1 MDFLG
6 LGFGEVLLVVVIA
19 LIVVG
24 PEKIPELARGFGRM
38 VRTFRQA
45 ASGFTTVLT
54 KELDEVRK
62 TTSEAVTT
70 VTKELDEAQK
80 TTADLTTTLTKEL
93 EEAQKTTSDIT
104 ATMTRELDEAQKS
117 TTDLAI
123 TLKKELGEAQKT
135 TADLATTLTKE
146 LDEARKGLEPL
157 SKVGSDVKPQDAAK
171 ARAAKPVG
179 ADQVAGPIDQKDISG
194 KNE

>member
-6 LGFGEVLLVVVIA
+6 LGFGEVLMVVLVA
-19 LIVVG
+19 LLVFG
-24 PEKIPELARGFGRM
+24 PEKVPEIARGLGRTI
-38 VRTFRQA
+38 RSFKQA
-45 ASGFTTVLT
+45 ASGFTTAVT
-54 KELDEVRK
+54 KELDDVRK
-62 TTSEAVTT
+62 TTSDVTT
-70 VTKELDEAQK
+70 AVTKELD
-80 TTADLTTTLTKEL
+80 
-93 EEAQKTTSDIT
+93 EAQKTTSDIT

-117 TTDLAI
+117 TADLVI

-146 LDEARKGLEPL
+146 LDEARKSIETL
-157 SKVGSDVKPQDAAK
+157 SKTGSDVKPQDAAK
-171 ARAAKPVG
+171 ASAAKPVG

>member
-19 LIVVG
+19 LIVLG
-24 PEKIPELARGFGRM
+24 PEKVPELARSFGRM

-45 ASGFTTVLT
+45 ASGFTTVVT

-80 TTADLTTTLTKEL
+80 TTSDLTTTLTKEL
-93 EEAQKTTSDIT
+93 EEAQKTMSDIT
-104 ATMTRELDEAQKS
+104 ATMNKELDEAQKS
-117 TTDLAI
+117 TSDLAM
-123 TLKKELGEAQKT
+123 TLNKELGEAQKT

-146 LDEARKGLEPL
+146 LDEVRKGLEPL
-157 SKVGSDVKPQDAAK
+157 SKVGSDIKPQEAAK
-171 ARAAKPVG
+171 AGAVEPVG
-179 ADQVAGPIDQKDISG
+179 ADKEAGPRAQKNTSG

>member
-6 LGFGEVLLVVVIA
+6 LGFGEILTVILIA
-19 LIVVG
+19 LIVFG
-24 PEKIPELARGFGRM
+24 PDKLPEIARGLGRT
-38 VRTFRQA
+38 VRSFRQA

-54 KELDEVRK
+54 KELDDARRA
-62 TTSEAVTT
+62 TSDVVAG

-93 EEAQKTTSDIT
+93 EEAQKTTFDIT
-104 ATMTRELDEAQKS
+104 ATMNKELDEAQK
-117 TTDLAI
+117 TTADLAI

-135 TADLATTLTKE
+135 TVDLATTLTKE

-157 SKVGSDVKPQDAAK
+157 SKAGSDVKLQEPANAGV
-171 ARAAKPVG
+171 AKPVG
-179 ADQVAGPIDQKDISG
+179 ADNVAGPRDQKNISG